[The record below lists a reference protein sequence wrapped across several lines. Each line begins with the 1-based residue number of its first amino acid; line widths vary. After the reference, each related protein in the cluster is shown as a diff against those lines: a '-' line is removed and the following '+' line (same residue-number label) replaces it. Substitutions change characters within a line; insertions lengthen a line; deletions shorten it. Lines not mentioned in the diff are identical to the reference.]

1 MADEKPTPSAPDE
14 KPTGF
19 LDKALGIF
27 SDVKGGEGPTALLM
41 LLSIFIL
48 LLGYYVL
55 KTVREPLVLAS
66 AAADLEVLSQATWM
80 PDWLRKVLEEQKG
93 PQLKAVAA
101 AAQALLLLLYLPF
114 YSWIASK
121 FSRIK
126 LIISVT
132 IFFVVN
138 IELFFVLRLI
148 EVPLLG
154 FFFYIWV
161 GIFSVS
167 MIATFWSFGNDI
179 YSKNEGERLF
189 PIVAIGQTA
198 GAPAGSYLA
207 DELFESLDPTSLGM
221 DPAFLLMQICA
232 VVLVVYLVLL
242 LAINR
247 REESRPRKAVTPDK
261 KQPGKKEGGGFA
273 LILKS
278 PYLLFIAFLMLVLN
292 IVNTNGEFILS
303 DYVVAA
309 APEAAAASGME
320 VGAWIGSFYG
330 EFFTYV
336 NIIGFLLQAF
346 VVSRIVK
353 YTGLK
358 GVLFIL
364 PFIALGTYGLF
375 AAGLTL
381 VMVRWAKT
389 AENSTD
395 YSIMNTGRAMMW
407 LPTTRDEKYKGK
419 QVVDTFFVRMG
430 DVTAAVIFIVF
441 TTVLDTGVQAV
452 AGVNIGFIFIWLG
465 LTYLVIRGHAKRSAE
480 IGEPEPQR

>member
-1 MADEKPTPSAPDE
+1 MADEQPTPSAPDE
-14 KPTGF
+14 KP
-19 LDKALGIF
+19 LGPFEKVLGVF

-41 LLSIFIL
+41 LVSIFIL

-66 AAADLEVLSQATWM
+66 AASDLEVLSQATWM
-80 PDWLRKVLEEQKG
+80 PEWLRKVLEEQKG

-101 AAQALLLLLYLPF
+101 GAQALILLAYLPF
-114 YSWIASK
+114 YSLIAAK

-126 LIISVT
+126 LIAIVT

-138 IELFFVLRLI
+138 IELFFVLRLL

-179 YSKNEGERLF
+179 YSKSEGERLF

-207 DELFESLDPTSLGM
+207 DKLFESLDPKAIGM

-232 VVLVVYLVLL
+232 VVLIVYLVLL
-242 LAINR
+242 LLVNR
-247 REESRPRKAVTPDK
+247 REETRLRRKEPAREKETR
-261 KQPGKKEGGGFA
+261 KEGGGFA
-273 LILKS
+273 LIFKS

-309 APEAAAASGME
+309 APDGAAAAGME
-320 VGAWIGSFYG
+320 IGPWIGSFYG

-358 GVLFIL
+358 GILFIL

-381 VMVRWAKT
+381 ATVRWAKT

-407 LPTTRDEKYKGK
+407 LPTTRDEKYKAK

-430 DVTAAVIFIVF
+430 DVAAAVIFIIF
-441 TTVLDTGVQAV
+441 TTVIDTGVQVV
-452 AGVNIGFIFIWLG
+452 AGVNIGFILVWLL
-465 LTYLVIRGHAKRSAE
+465 LTYLVIRGHAQRSAE